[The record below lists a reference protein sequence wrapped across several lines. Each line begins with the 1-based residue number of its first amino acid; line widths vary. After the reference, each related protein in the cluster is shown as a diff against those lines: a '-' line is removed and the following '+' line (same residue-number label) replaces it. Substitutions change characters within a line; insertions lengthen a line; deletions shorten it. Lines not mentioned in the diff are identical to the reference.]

1 VRQLEQALLAAM
13 ALGEGNEIVPGNFPA
28 WFREAVTS
36 AGKQEITYLSPSPHV
51 ETQSRPG
58 KDNRFLKEEDRRRYQ
73 EALHATKYQG
83 TGRWNVS
90 SAARQLG
97 IPRETLSYHLKK
109 MRLLQ

>member
-1 VRQLEQALLAAM
+1 M
-13 ALGEGNEIVPGNFPA
+13 ALCEGDEIIPGNCPA

-36 AGKQEITYLSPSPHV
+36 AGKQEITHLSTNPHV
-51 ETQSRPG
+51 ETQAKPE
-58 KDNRFLKEEDRRRYQ
+58 KDNRWLKDEDRRRYL
-73 EALHATKYQG
+73 EALKATKYQG

-109 MRLLQ
+109 LRLFQ